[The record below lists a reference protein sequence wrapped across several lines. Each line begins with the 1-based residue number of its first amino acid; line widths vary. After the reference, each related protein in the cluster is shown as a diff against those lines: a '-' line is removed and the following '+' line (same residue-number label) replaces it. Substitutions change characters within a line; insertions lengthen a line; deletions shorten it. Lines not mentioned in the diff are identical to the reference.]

1 MSKMCALKI
10 SDKYGWENFQVNFI
24 QINILG
30 FRSKKFNEVEYQQLP
45 QGNEQQCPS
54 DTSNSYSVGTY
65 NILFTRIIFKEN
77 NGNFLANNRN
87 LFC

>member
-30 FRSKKFNEVEYQQLP
+30 FQNKKFSGVEYKQLP
-45 QGNEQQCPS
+45 QGKEQ
-54 DTSNSYSVGTY
+54 
-65 NILFTRIIFKEN
+65 
-77 NGNFLANNRN
+77 
-87 LFC
+87 